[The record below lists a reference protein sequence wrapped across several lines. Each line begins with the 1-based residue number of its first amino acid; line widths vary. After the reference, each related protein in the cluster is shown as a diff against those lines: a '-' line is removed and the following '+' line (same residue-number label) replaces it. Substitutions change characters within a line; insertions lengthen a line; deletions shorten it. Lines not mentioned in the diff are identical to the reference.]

1 MLLRGR
7 KQELISMTAVLE
19 ALEAFLAA
27 AASGDKK
34 VFESFFAD
42 DVIYTGSSGARM
54 DKAAVMKS
62 IGARLGNGAKVAY
75 RAEDITVHPYDNT
88 VIVNFRMAVDG
99 EHRGRRETLY
109 FRNTGTFLKLRG
121 KWQVVAWHATQAMPD
136 GAES

>member
-7 KQELISMTAVLE
+7 KQELLSMTAVLE
-19 ALEAFLAA
+19 ALEDFLAA

-42 DVIYTGSSGARM
+42 DVIYTGSSGVRM

-62 IGARLGNGAKVAY
+62 IGARVGNGAKVAY

-88 VIVNFRMAVDG
+88 VIVNFRMAVDA

-109 FRNTGTFLKLRG
+109 FRNTGTFLKLHG
-121 KWQVVAWHATQAMPD
+121 KWQVVAWQATQALPD